1 MSDNIIV
8 NDATKSH
15 EKLEKAFIETG
26 LDICVNRVGSLL
38 SVFFTNEKVTD
49 YKTAMTSDTVKFS
62 KYFGYMLENGIYAAP
77 SQFEAMFLSA
87 AHSDEDIER
96 TVEVIKGIVNL
107 KL

>member
-1 MSDNIIV
+1 
-8 NDATKSH
+8 
-15 EKLEKAFIETG
+15 
-26 LDICVNRVGSLL
+26 
-38 SVFFTNEKVTD
+38 
-49 YKTAMTSDTVKFS
+49 MTSDTVKFS